1 MRERIIQFLEHQG
14 ISPARFADEIGVQRS
29 SISHIVSGRNNPS
42 FEFIQK
48 ILTKYKSLNA
58 EWLMRGVGS
67 MFNNET
73 IKTNIENENP
83 KPIQH
88 SIIGNNLFTNVNDNN
103 DKEIEP
109 LKSLVNKLKT
119 NKSIEK
125 VIVFFD
131 DKTFSSYTPEN
142 L

>member
-67 MFNNET
+67 MFTNESS
-73 IKTNIENENP
+73 KTNIEIENP

-88 SIIGNNLFTNVNDNN
+88 SIIENNLFTNVNDN
-103 DKEIEP
+103 DKKIEP
-109 LKSLVNKLKT
+109 LKSLVNKLQT